1 MFYPNFFIGQMF
13 FPFWLL
19 SKFFSLCLIF
29 CSLNMQ
35 SLNVELWYLPCLVFC
50 RLSGF
55 VLGLV
60 FDINFGIFSIIIASY
75 ISPISLFIPF
85 FFPLYLLQPSLP
97 FPSFLSFCYSNY
109 VYVTFFVIVLQFWDI
124 LLHHFHFFNLCI
136 SIWKFLLTFLQ
147 DCV

>member
-97 FPSFLSFCYSNY
+97 PSLFLPSCPSVTQIMCMLHFLLLCYSSEI
-109 VYVTFFVIVLQFWDI
+109 F
-124 LLHHFHFFNLCI
+124 C
-136 SIWKFLLTFLQ
+136 SIIFIFLIFAFRFGSFY
-147 DCV
+147 